1 MDAVLDSRRGWL
13 VAAAAAS
20 GMFAVFGV
28 GYSFGAFFNSM
39 SEEFE
44 TSASATA
51 LVFSITISLS
61 FLLGQWTGRWCDRVG
76 PKPVMRTAAASLTIG
91 LLLTAAVPNL
101 WLGYVTYGVGV
112 GFAIACAYVP
122 MVATVGGW
130 FERRRATALGLA
142 VTGIGMGTLVGSPIA
157 ARLIEATSWRTTY
170 VIFALFGGS
179 VLMMASLVIEPGPA
193 AVLAPKP
200 QSLRALLRNRDFAFL
215 YVSIVFS
222 TLGLFVPFVF
232 LADYAED
239 RGVSE
244 VKAAALVGV
253 IGGISVVSRLGLG
266 GLADRFGSLRLYVAC
281 FSLMAVAHWTWL
293 AAGSS
298 YPLLVTYAVLLG
310 LGYGGFIAL
319 APAVLADRFGL
330 TGLGGMIGTLYTG
343 AAVGAF
349 FSPPL
354 AGWLIDNSGY
364 TAAVTY
370 GAAGATIG
378 VFVLLPILKT
388 STHRSVWI
396 DPVASAP

>member
-1 MDAVLDSRRGWL
+1 
-13 VAAAAAS
+13 
-20 GMFAVFGV
+20 
-28 GYSFGAFFNSM
+28 
-39 SEEFE
+39 
-44 TSASATA
+44 
-51 LVFSITISLS
+51 
-61 FLLGQWTGRWCDRVG
+61 
-76 PKPVMRTAAASLTIG
+76 
-91 LLLTAAVPNL
+91 
-101 WLGYVTYGVGV
+101 
-112 GFAIACAYVP
+112 
-122 MVATVGGW
+122 ATVGGW

-142 VTGIGMGTLVGSPIA
+142 VTGIGMGTLVGSPVA

-200 QSLRALLRNRDFAFL
+200 LSLRTLLRNREFALL
-215 YVSIVFS
+215 YVSIIFS

-244 VKAAALVGV
+244 VKAAALVGI
-253 IGGISVVSRLGLG
+253 IGGISVVSRVGLG

-319 APAVLADRFGL
+319 APAVLADRLGL

-354 AGWLIDNSGY
+354 AGWLIDHSGY

-378 VFVLLPILKT
+378 VFILLPILKT
-388 STHRSVWI
+388 STHRSASI
-396 DPVASAP
+396 DPVPSAP

>member
-1 MDAVLDSRRGWL
+1 MDAALDSRRGWIIA
-13 VAAAAAS
+13 VAAAS

-39 SEEFE
+39 SEEFD

-61 FLLGQWTGRWCDRVG
+61 FVLGLWTGRWSDRVG

-91 LLLTAAVPNL
+91 LLLTSIVPNL
-101 WLGYVTYGVGV
+101 WLGYLTYGIGV

-130 FERRRATALGLA
+130 FERRRATALGLSVA
-142 VTGIGMGTLVGSPIA
+142 GIGLGTLVGSPVA
-157 ARLIEATSWRTTY
+157 ARLIAATSWRTTY
-170 VIFALFGGS
+170 VIFALFGGA
-179 VLMMASLVIEPGPA
+179 VLALASFVVEPGPA

-200 QSLRALLRNRDFAFL
+200 RSLKKLLGERDFALL
-215 YVSIVFS
+215 YASIVFS

-232 LADYAED
+232 LADYAQD

-244 VKAAALVGV
+244 VKAAALVGI

-266 GLADRFGSLRLYVAC
+266 GLADRFGSLRLYVAS
-281 FSLMAVAHWTWL
+281 FLLMAIAHWTWL
-293 AAGSS
+293 LAGSS
-298 YPLLVTYAVLLG
+298 YPLLVTYTVVLG

-319 APAVLADRFGL
+319 SPAVLADRFGL
-330 TGLGGMIGTLYTG
+330 AGLGGMIGTLYTAAG
-343 AAVGAF
+343 AGAF
-349 FSPPL
+349 ISPPL
-354 AGWLIDNSGY
+354 AGWIIDEFGY

-370 GAAGATIG
+370 GATGATIG
-378 VFVLLPILKT
+378 MFILLPIL
-388 STHRSVWI
+388 RSGTYRSLSI
-396 DPVASAP
+396 DPVASTP

>member
-1 MDAVLDSRRGWL
+1 MDASLDSRRAWL
-13 VAAAAAS
+13 IAAAAAS

-44 TSASATA
+44 TSSSATA

-61 FLLGQWTGRWCDRVG
+61 FLLGLWTGRWCDRVG
-76 PKPVMRTAAASLTIG
+76 PKPVMRAAAASLTIG

-101 WLGYVTYGVGV
+101 WLGYVTYGGGV

-130 FERRRATALGLA
+130 FERRRATALGLS
-142 VTGIGMGTLVGSPIA
+142 VTGIGLGTLVGSPTA
-157 ARLIEATSWRTTY
+157 ARLIDATSWRTTY
-170 VIFALFGGS
+170 VIFALFGGT
-179 VLMMASLVIEPGPA
+179 VLMLASLVIEPGPA

-200 QSLRALLRNRDFAFL
+200 QSLRTLLGNRDFALL
-215 YVSIVFS
+215 YVSIIFS

-239 RGVSE
+239 RGISD
-244 VKAAALVGV
+244 VKAAALVGI
-253 IGGISVVSRLGLG
+253 IGGVSVISRLGLG
-266 GLADRFGSLRLYVAC
+266 GLADRLGSLRLYVAS
-281 FSLMAVAHWTWL
+281 FFLMAIAHWTWSI
-293 AAGSS
+293 AGSS
-298 YPLLVTYAVLLG
+298 YPMLVTYAVLLG

-330 TGLGGMIGTLYTG
+330 AGLGGMIGMLYTA

-349 FSPPL
+349 LSPPL
-354 AGWLIDNSGY
+354 AGWIIDHFGY
-364 TAAVTY
+364 TAAVIY
-370 GAAGATIG
+370 GATGATIG
-378 VFVLLPILKT
+378 MLIVVPILWS
-388 STHRSVWI
+388 STHQPLPI
-396 DPVASAP
+396 DPVASST